1 MPLLTLAY
9 SHSSL
14 TEISFIFFPIK
25 NEQYL
30 FINGTKAAITT
41 KFYAIAEKM
50 MARRGRT
57 LTEADKTIFEAIYN
71 QAEQLK

>member
-1 MPLLTLAY
+1 MQLP
-9 SHSSL
+9 
-14 TEISFIFFPIK
+14 
-25 NEQYL
+25 
-30 FINGTKAAITT
+30 

-57 LTEADKTIFEAIYN
+57 LTEADKDIFEAIYN

>member
-1 MPLLTLAY
+1 MRKQIK
-9 SHSSL
+9 HKSL
-14 TEISFIFFPIK
+14 CNFVASFS
-25 NEQYL
+25 EG
-30 FINGTKAAITT
+30 GTAGFTDVQLT